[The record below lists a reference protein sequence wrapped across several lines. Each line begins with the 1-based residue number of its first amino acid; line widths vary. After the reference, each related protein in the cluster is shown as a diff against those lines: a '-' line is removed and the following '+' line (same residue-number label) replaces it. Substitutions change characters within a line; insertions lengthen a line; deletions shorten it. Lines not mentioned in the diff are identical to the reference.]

1 MAQERSPQGSR
12 DEVLLSLEQSKE
24 TAASVDGLDS
34 SAANAAS
41 TSDHINTETALQC
54 LFRLGVRRGT
64 FVETQVFKRQ
74 HGLPDRLDIDRLQS
88 LGQAFGFELQV
99 EHLDWRALVTGKF
112 SEPVMLVLDNGNIVL
127 VMGVQTGEV
136 PRLAIAD
143 PLADLELLAVDR
155 ERLDR
160 SWSGLALVA
169 TASPTANRQEKVGFG
184 WFTRKILAE
193 KQAII
198 GIVIAAVC
206 MNVLMLSVPIF
217 FQLLI
222 DRVVPNAAMAT
233 LYVLA
238 AGMVLVICFDGAF
251 SFLRNF
257 LLAHVQRQIDYRIS
271 CETVQH
277 LLSLPINYFNET
289 PAGQVVHTVHEATNV
304 REFLTGRVFN
314 SFLDLQAI
322 ILFMPLLLLYS
333 WHLTLLVMAF
343 STISFALLSVISARY
358 RRQVQALSQAE
369 GRRRTLL
376 VEIAHGISTIK
387 TMAIEP
393 NCRQRWQRASA
404 ETVNY
409 GLALGCTQANARALL
424 GGLERTLT
432 VSIGAFGAL
441 LVLQDQITV
450 GALVAFNMIG
460 LRLASPL
467 IQAGSL
473 LQDFQK
479 AAVSL
484 NILGGSWKG
493 LRRSRPVSLRRPCA
507 ARSSSKRSRS
517 IIKAA
522 IGRRSIGFRCG
533 WRPVRRSGSS
543 VGAAPAKPP

>member
-1 MAQERSPQGSR
+1 MPSRIRSPNS
-12 DEVLLSLEQSKE
+12 
-24 TAASVDGLDS
+24 
-34 SAANAAS
+34 
-41 TSDHINTETALQC
+41 
-54 LFRLGVRRGT
+54 
-64 FVETQVFKRQ
+64 
-74 HGLPDRLDIDRLQS
+74 
-88 LGQAFGFELQV
+88 
-99 EHLDWRALVTGKF
+99 
-112 SEPVMLVLDNGNIVL
+112 
-127 VMGVQTGEV
+127 
-136 PRLAIAD
+136 
-143 PLADLELLAVDR
+143 ELLAIDR

-169 TASPTANRQEKVGFG
+169 TASPTAHRQEKVRDSAGY
-184 WFTRKILAE
+184 TRKILAE

-198 GIVIAAVC
+198 EIVIAAVC

-271 CETVQH
+271 CDTVQH

-409 GLALGCTQANARALL
+409 GLALGRTQADARALL
-424 GGLERTLT
+424 GGLERALT

-441 LVLQDQITV
+441 LVLHDQITV

-484 NILGGSWKG
+484 KILKGPPGKGSGEADRSAYAEPTRRDRVRKG
-493 LRRSRPVSLRRPCA
+493 LVLLSRQRSA
-507 ARSSSKRSRS
+507 
-517 IIKAA
+517 
-522 IGRRSIGFRCG
+522 
-533 WRPVRRSGSS
+533 
-543 VGAAPAKPP
+543 GA